1 MKLRSLTLRD
11 FRNIASL
18 SVSFNESITV
28 LVGDNAQ
35 GKTNLLESIYFLSTG
50 RSHRVNDEQICIKN
64 DCESALIKGV
74 IEGSSPFELKVV
86 LHPLGKSLYYQQ
98 TLIKRSSD
106 FIGKMNAVLFSP
118 SDMELFD
125 ASPKARRR
133 FMDTELGKIN
143 PVYVDLLSKTMKLLK
158 DRNTILK
165 EKVIDEAY
173 LEVVTERLVGFQS
186 DIIRLRT
193 AFIQRI
199 NTSLNKYFTQLSL
212 SSENIQID
220 YSGPVEWSIDC
231 ETELREKYQRHL
243 ERDKFM
249 KVTSVGIHRD
259 DLAFKMNGIP
269 VSDLASQG
277 QRRMIVIALKC
288 ALLDV
293 IEETIGEK
301 PILLLDDVFSE
312 LDALRRKALFST
324 LHQNTQT
331 IISTT
336 DLEHIKEWLSDAVTI
351 YEVTSGK
358 IRERKQL

>member
-1 MKLRSLTLRD
+1 MKIKSLTLRD

-18 SVSFNESITV
+18 SVSFHESITV

-35 GKTNLLESIYFLSTG
+35 GKTNLLEAIYFLSTG
-50 RSHRVNDEQICIKN
+50 RSHRVNDEQICIQSGK
-64 DCESALIKGV
+64 ESALIKGV

-86 LHPLGKSLYYQQ
+86 LHPLGKSLFYQQ
-98 TLIKRSSD
+98 TYLKRSSE

-158 DRNTILK
+158 DRNVILK

-173 LEVVTERLVGFQS
+173 LEVITERLIGYQS
-186 DIIRLRT
+186 DLIRLRS

-199 NTSLNKYFTQLSL
+199 NTSLNTYFSQLSL
-212 SSENIQID
+212 SFENVQID
-220 YSGPVEWSIDC
+220 YCGPVEWSVNC
-231 ETELREKYQRHL
+231 ENDLREKYARHL

-249 KVTSVGIHRD
+249 KVTSVGIHHD
-259 DLAFKMNGIP
+259 DLTFKMNLIP
-269 VSDLASQG
+269 VSDIASQG

-312 LDALRRKALFST
+312 LDASRRKALFTT

-336 DLEHIKEWLSDAVTI
+336 DLEHVKEWLSEAVTI
-351 YEVTSGK
+351 YEVTSGS

>member
-1 MKLRSLTLRD
+1 MKIRSLTLRD

-18 SVSFNESITV
+18 SVSFHESITV

-35 GKTNLLESIYFLSTG
+35 GKTNLLEGVYFLSTG
-50 RSHRVNDEQICIKN
+50 RSHRVNDELLCIRHGA
-64 DCESALIKGV
+64 ETALIKGS
-74 IEGSSPFELKVV
+74 IENSAPFELKVV
-86 LHPLGKSLYYQQ
+86 LHQEGKSLFYQH
-98 TLIKRSSD
+98 TALRRASE

-118 SDMELFD
+118 GDMELFD

-143 PVYVDLLSKTMKLLK
+143 PIYVDLLSKTMKLLK

-165 EKVIDEAY
+165 EKTIDETY
-173 LEVVTERLVGFQS
+173 LEVVTERMITTQVEL
-186 DIIRLRT
+186 IRLRT
-193 AFIQRI
+193 AFIAQV
-199 NTSLNKYFTQLSL
+199 NASLDRYYKLLSL
-212 SSENIQID
+212 STDSIRID
-220 YSGPVEWSIDC
+220 YLGCVPDSEMLQSQ
-231 ETELREKYQRHL
+231 LREKYARHL

-249 KVTSVGIHRD
+249 KVTGVGIHRD
-259 DLAFKMNGIP
+259 DLAFTMNEVP
-269 VSDLASQG
+269 VSDIASQG

-288 ALLDV
+288 ALLEV
-293 IEETIGEK
+293 IEAAIGEK

-312 LDALRRKALFST
+312 LDASRRKALFQT

-336 DLEHIKEWLSDAVTI
+336 DLDHVSEWLSEAVTI
-351 YEVTSGK
+351 YEVSAGK

>member
-1 MKLRSLTLRD
+1 MKIKSLTLRD
-11 FRNIASL
+11 FRNILSL
-18 SVSFNESITV
+18 SVSFHESITI

-35 GKTNLLESIYFLSTG
+35 GKTNLLEAIYFLSTG
-50 RSHRVNDEQICIKN
+50 RSHRVNDEQVCIRHGQ
-64 DCESALIKGV
+64 DSALIKGT
-74 IEGSSPFELKVV
+74 IEGSNPFELKVV
-86 LHPLGKSLYYQQ
+86 LHPQGKSLFYQH
-98 TLIKRSSD
+98 TLLKRSSE

-158 DRNTILK
+158 DRNMILK
-165 EKVIDEAY
+165 EKVIDETY
-173 LEVVTERLVGFQS
+173 LEVVTQRMIEYQVDL
-186 DIIRLRT
+186 IRLRT
-193 AFIQRI
+193 AFIDRL
-199 NTSLNKYFTQLSL
+199 NASLNRYFKRLSL
-212 SSENIQID
+212 SDDQIQID
-220 YSGPVEWSIDC
+220 YQGPVKWSLDC
-231 ETELREKYQRHL
+231 AQELSEKYANHH
-243 ERDKFM
+243 ERDVFM
-249 KVTSVGIHRD
+249 KMTSVGIHRD
-259 DLAFKMNGIP
+259 DLSFRLNGIP
-269 VSDLASQG
+269 VSEIASQG

-312 LDALRRKALFST
+312 LDANRRKALFTT

-336 DLEHIKEWLSDAVTI
+336 DLEHVKEWLSEAVLI
-351 YEVTSGK
+351 YEVSAGK

>member
-1 MKLRSLTLRD
+1 MKIKSLTLRD

-18 SVSFNESITV
+18 SLTFHESITV

-35 GKTNLLESIYFLSTG
+35 GKTNLLEGIYFLSTG
-50 RSHRVNDEQICIKN
+50 RSHRVNDEQVCIRYGA
-64 DCESALIKGV
+64 ESALIKGV
-74 IEGSSPFELKVV
+74 IQGSAPFELRVV
-86 LHPLGKSLYYQQ
+86 LHPQGKSLFYQQ
-98 TLIKRSSD
+98 TPLKKSSE

-118 SDMELFD
+118 GDLELFD

-143 PVYVDLLSKTMKLLK
+143 PAYVELLSKTMKLLK
-158 DRNTILK
+158 DRNNMLK
-165 EKVIDEAY
+165 EKVIDETY
-173 LEVVTERLVGFQS
+173 LEVVTERMIGFQAEL
-186 DIIRLRT
+186 IRLRSL
-193 AFIQRI
+193 FIKDI
-199 NTSLNKYFTQLSL
+199 NASLNRYFTQLSL
-212 SSENIQID
+212 SADSVRID
-220 YSGPVEWSIDC
+220 YTGPVEAGPEC
-231 ETELREKYQRHL
+231 ESQLREKYARHL

-259 DLAFKMNGIP
+259 DLTFTMNDVP
-269 VSDLASQG
+269 VSDIASQG

-293 IEETIGEK
+293 IEATIGEK

-312 LDALRRKALFST
+312 LDASRRKALFTT

-336 DLEHIKEWLSDAVTI
+336 DLEHVKEWLSEAVSI
-351 YEVTSGK
+351 YEISAGK